1 MKVLLLN
8 NFHYRKGGSETV
20 YFQTGR
26 LLAAHGH
33 EVLWFS
39 FADERN
45 VPCPQSEFF
54 PERPSS
60 AIGTSV
66 SYCYNRSAAKALERL
81 LEKEKPDI
89 AHVHLIWGG
98 LSPSV
103 LKVLR
108 RHHIPV
114 VHTVHDYR
122 LVCPGYLFMDGGG
135 AVCERCSRGYFLPC
149 LSHRCAKGSLPQS
162 LLMTFEMYLRRWF
175 FNPLRLIGGFHF
187 VSKFAYERHLAHEPG
202 YAKAKHSVIYNC
214 LPDSP
219 APEVKRGDY
228 FLYCGRLSREK
239 GVHTLI
245 EAFSRDSNLH
255 LKVTGTGPLENE
267 LRAKAASAANIEF
280 CGYRT
285 GEDLSSLLRNCC
297 CVIVPSE
304 WYENNPLSII
314 EAYSAGKPVIGAA
327 IGGIP
332 EIVREGET
340 GYLFLPSDAEGLLA
354 AAQRLA
360 ALSDEDYASLSAG
373 SRRFFED
380 HFTEEAAY
388 GRLME
393 FYEELIG

>member
-1 MKVLLLN
+1 MKVLLIN
-8 NFHYRKGGSETV
+8 NYHYRRGGSETV

-39 FADERN
+39 FADQRN
-45 VPCPQSEFF
+45 LPCAQSEFF
-54 PERPSS
+54 PRRPSS
-60 AIGTSV
+60 VIESAI
-66 SYCYNRSAAKALERL
+66 SYCYNRRAARALERL
-81 LEKEKPDI
+81 LEMEKPDI

-98 LSPSV
+98 LSPAV
-103 LKVLR
+103 LQVLR

-122 LVCPGYLFMDGGG
+122 LVCPGYLFMDGTG
-135 AVCERCSRGYFLPC
+135 AVCERCTEGNFMPC
-149 LSHRCAKGSLPQS
+149 LKHRCAKGSLPQS

-175 FNPLRLIGGFHF
+175 FNPRRLIGGFHF
-187 VSKFAYERHLAHEPG
+187 VSRFAYDRHLAHDSG
-202 YAKAKHSVIYNC
+202 FAGTRHCIIYNC
-214 LPDSP
+214 LPEGS
-219 APEVKRGDY
+219 APEVGRGDY
-228 FLYCGRLSREK
+228 FLFCGRLSREK

-245 EAFSRDSNLH
+245 EAFSRDSGLC
-255 LKVTGTGPLENE
+255 LKVVGTGPLEDE
-267 LRAKAASAANIEF
+267 LRARAAGASNIEF

-314 EAYSAGKPVIGAA
+314 EAYSAGKPVIGAT

-332 EIVREGET
+332 EIVSEGES
-340 GYLFLPSDAEGLLA
+340 GYLFPPCDAEGLLA

-388 GRLME
+388 DRLME